1 MNPTQQERIRQ
12 AREVFARLHPGLFDL
27 ERPVPFSVGIHDEMK
42 ALYPAVPK
50 VVLKGLFWW
59 LTRRLKY
66 LESCKPGAARFGL
79 NGPSGTVSESEYR
92 YARKLHAEQRA
103 VAAGGKKWGRKSL
116 MNKGGKRP

>member
-59 LTRRLKY
+59 LTRRKAY
-66 LESCKPGAARFGL
+66 LESCKPGAQRFGL
-79 NGPSGTVSESEYR
+79 NGPSGHVSGKEAA
-92 YARKLHAEQRA
+92 YARKLHAEQNASSKARKK
-103 VAAGGKKWGRKSL
+103 AARVFFKKHSGVY
-116 MNKGGKRP
+116 P